1 MRICEKK
8 LSPALFGLMWWG
20 RENVGFALQNW
31 MFTAPPIFF
40 FLRKKLKFA
49 NQNDFE
55 CRGVSTYIFS
65 SIWKVNLFRYILSNF
80 SVIYNI
86 YWKQQTMQ
94 YFYVVVHYNFR
105 LIFMWI
111 CKKKIVQ
118 NKYLFLEIM
127 FFSKIIAKI
136 SWKSCACLHLSLLK
150 FANSIFAQKL
160 VLLPRHFLKIKL
172 AVKDHR
178 SNSKVFYDDFSWNL
192 HRNVRNNLYSCQIS
206 RQVLIEFLPDSAK
219 RGRDLN
225 IARDAGWLR
234 KSLPKK
240 SPT

>member
-1 MRICEKK
+1 MKAT
-8 LSPALFGLMWWG
+8 L
-20 RENVGFALQNW
+20 
-31 MFTAPPIFF
+31 
-40 FLRKKLKFA
+40 
-49 NQNDFE
+49 
-55 CRGVSTYIFS
+55 
-65 SIWKVNLFRYILSNF
+65 
-80 SVIYNI
+80 
-86 YWKQQTMQ
+86 Q
-94 YFYVVVHYNFR
+94 YFYVLDHYNFR

-118 NKYLFLEIM
+118 NKYFFLEKM
-127 FFSKIIAKI
+127 FFFSKIISRI
-136 SWKSCACLHLSLLK
+136 SWKSRVFLYLSLLK
-150 FANSIFAQKL
+150 FANSIFPKKL
-160 VLLPRHFLKIKL
+160 RHFLKIKL

-240 SPT
+240 ISHLVAE

>member
-1 MRICEKK
+1 
-8 LSPALFGLMWWG
+8 
-20 RENVGFALQNW
+20 
-31 MFTAPPIFF
+31 
-40 FLRKKLKFA
+40 
-49 NQNDFE
+49 
-55 CRGVSTYIFS
+55 
-65 SIWKVNLFRYILSNF
+65 
-80 SVIYNI
+80 
-86 YWKQQTMQ
+86 MQ

-118 NKYLFLEIM
+118 NKFVLVFGNNV
-127 FFSKIIAKI
+127 FSKIIARI
-136 SWKSCACLHLSLLK
+136 SWKSCCLRLSLLK

-234 KSLPKK
+234 KKLAKKK